1 VVATRSGGPGGGPGG
16 PGRGGGHH
24 GGGGEALRAAGSR
37 RGAWRRPF
45 QAAVA
50 LAVIVASA
58 PARAESS
65 PDFGAAA
72 AEATRILQDYL
83 RIDTTNPPGHERRAA
98 DFLAAIFAEAGIEH
112 RIYDLGNDRANILA
126 RLPGSGARRPI
137 LLLNHMDVVPAAA
150 SRWTHPPFA
159 GEIHGGFIWGRGAVD
174 MKGTAVCQ
182 LMTMLLL
189 KRRGVPLD
197 RDVLFLGT
205 ADEEEGTEDGVRAM
219 ARNHRQDLRDA
230 EFVLTE
236 GNTLAVEGG
245 RTVSW
250 DVDVTEKSN
259 LWLRVVAEGKAG
271 HASIPEPDG
280 AVARLLRALV
290 RILDYEPPVRLTPG
304 VAAYFR
310 QIAGTEAGPL
320 RRALADPEAALRD
333 PDRTRL
339 LLSDPFRN
347 ACLRAT
353 ISVTELGASDKIN
366 VIPGEASAGL
376 DCRLLPGDDPGRF
389 LAELEKAAADPTLRF
404 EIQGGGEPATESP
417 IDTELYRAILRARD
431 RFEPGVPVR
440 TPPLTSTTDA
450 GYLRQLGMVVYGFEP
465 FHLSEE
471 EDRSHGDDE
480 RLSLENLRFGLEVT
494 YAVVSD
500 VAGTSGA
507 VRH

>member
-1 VVATRSGGPGGGPGG
+1 VAVSP
-16 PGRGGGHH
+16 
-24 GGGGEALRAAGSR
+24 
-37 RGAWRRPF
+37 
-45 QAAVA
+45 AVA
-50 LAVIVASA
+50 ATA
-58 PARAESS
+58 

-72 AEATRILQDYL
+72 GEATRLLQDYL

-98 DFLAAIFAEAGIEH
+98 DFFAAIFTAAGIEN

-126 RLPGSGARRPI
+126 RLPGSGGRRPI
-137 LLLNHMDVVPAAA
+137 ILLNHMDVVPAVA
-150 SRWTHPPFA
+150 SRWTHPPFG
-159 GEIHGGFIWGRGAVD
+159 GEIHGGFVWGRGAVD

-189 KRRGVPLD
+189 KRSGAPLD

-205 ADEEEGTEDGVRAM
+205 ADEEEGERDGARVMVDQHRA
-219 ARNHRQDLRDA
+219 DLRDA

-236 GNTLAVEGG
+236 GNTLAAEGG

-280 AVARLLRALV
+280 AVARLVRALV
-290 RILDYEPPVRLTPG
+290 RLLDFEPPVRLTPG

-310 QIAGTEAGPL
+310 QIAGNESGAL
-320 RRALADPEAALRD
+320 RRALEDPESALRD
-333 PDRTRL
+333 PGLARL
-339 LLSDPFRN
+339 LVADPFRN

-353 ISVTELGASDKIN
+353 ISVTELEASDKIN

-376 DCRLLPGDDPGRF
+376 DCRLLPGEDPERF
-389 LAELEKAAADPTLRF
+389 LAELRRVAADPALRF
-404 EIQGGGEPATESP
+404 ELQGAAEPATESP
-417 IDTELYRAILRARD
+417 IDTELFRAILRARD

-450 GYLRQLGMVVYGFEP
+450 GYLRRIGMVVYGFEP

-480 RLSLENLRFGLEVT
+480 RLSLDNLRFGLEVT
-494 YAVVSD
+494 YSVVSD
-500 VAGTSGA
+500 VAGKAARSE
-507 VRH
+507 R